1 MLLDWELL
9 ILCVGISF
17 GVFLAIAKLKDM
29 KRLLASVIMLSL
41 VVACK
46 KEVGKP
52 VPSEIDTITRV
63 KPLDSATIAREKVK
77 KEGDIKMVNDEVLKA
92 LKAKDYKAF
101 ASLIH
106 PEKGISFSM
115 YAFVDPKADKHFSKE
130 EFEKYL
136 PTKTLFTWGTKDGS
150 GDPYKATI
158 NDYLGKWVFSGD
170 FTTSQYSLNKFIGG
184 GNSLNN
190 LEKIYSKKDFT
201 ENYIKGT
208 EKNGEM
214 DWKTVRFVFEE
225 FQGKYYLIAV
235 VNDQWTI

>member
-1 MLLDWELL
+1 MKK
-9 ILCVGISF
+9 ILMA
-17 GVFLAIAKLKDM
+17 VFA
-29 KRLLASVIMLSL
+29 LSII
-41 VVACK
+41 VACK

-52 VPSEIDTITRV
+52 VPNEIDSIAQTKT
-63 KPLDSATIAREKVK
+63 DSTDIIKNNAN
-77 KEGDIKMVNDEVLKA
+77 KEVVLKQTNDEVLKA
-92 LKAKDYKAF
+92 LKAKDYTTF

-106 PEKGISFSM
+106 PEKGIRFSM
-115 YAFVDPKADKHFSKE
+115 YAFVDTKGDKHFSKAD
-130 EFEKYL
+130 FEKYQ
-136 PTKTLFTWGTKDGS
+136 PTKTLFTWGAHDGS

-158 NDYLGKWVFSGD
+158 NEYLGKWVFSKD
-170 FTTSQYSLNKFIGG
+170 FTASQYSLNKFIGG

-190 LEKIYSKKDFT
+190 LQEIYPKDDFT

-208 EKNGEM
+208 EKYGEM

>member
-1 MLLDWELL
+1 MF
-9 ILCVGISF
+9 V
-17 GVFLAIAKLKDM
+17 
-29 KRLLASVIMLSL
+29 LSL
-41 VVACK
+41 MAACK
-46 KEVGKP
+46 KEAGKP
-52 VPSEIDTITRV
+52 VPNEIDTVTRV
-63 KPLDSATIAREKVK
+63 QPKDSATIAKEKIK

-92 LKAKDYKAF
+92 LKAKDYKTF
-101 ASLIH
+101 ASFIH

-130 EFEKYL
+130 EFEKYQ
-136 PTKTLFTWGTKDGS
+136 PTKTLFTWGAHDGS

-158 NDYLGKWVFSGD
+158 NDYLGKWVFAGD
-170 FTTSQYSLNKFIGG
+170 FTTAQYSLNKFTAG

-190 LEKIYSKKDFT
+190 LEKVYPKKDFT

-208 EKNGEM
+208 EKNSEM
-214 DWKTVRFVFEE
+214 DWKTIRLIFEE

>member
-1 MLLDWELL
+1 MKKLL
-9 ILCVGISF
+9 IA
-17 GVFLAIAKLKDM
+17 VFAMSI
-29 KRLLASVIMLSL
+29 

-46 KEVGKP
+46 KEVEKP
-52 VPSEIDTITRV
+52 VPSEIDSIAQNKTATTDTIQNN
-63 KPLDSATIAREKVK
+63 PN
-77 KEGDIKMVNDEVLKA
+77 KEAVLKQTNDEVLKA
-92 LKAKDYKAF
+92 LKAKDYATF

-106 PEKGISFSM
+106 PEKGIRFSM
-115 YAFVDPKADKHFSKE
+115 YAFVNLKEDKHFSKAD
-130 EFEKYL
+130 FEKYQ
-136 PTKTLFTWGTKDGS
+136 PTKTLFTWGAHDGS

-158 NDYLGKWVFSGD
+158 NDYLGKWVFSKD

-190 LEKIYSKKDFT
+190 LKEIYSKADFT

-208 EKNGEM
+208 EKYGEM

>member
-1 MLLDWELL
+1 MKK
-9 ILCVGISF
+9 ILMA
-17 GVFLAIAKLKDM
+17 VF
-29 KRLLASVIMLSL
+29 VLSMI
-41 VVACK
+41 VACK

-52 VPSEIDTITRV
+52 VPNEIDSIAQTKT
-63 KPLDSATIAREKVK
+63 DSADIIKNNAN
-77 KEGDIKMVNDEVLKA
+77 KEVVLKQTNDEVLKA
-92 LKAKDYKAF
+92 LKAKDYTTF

-106 PEKGISFSM
+106 PEKGIRFSM
-115 YAFVDPKADKHFSKE
+115 YAFVDTKGDKHFSKE
-130 EFEKYL
+130 DFEKYQ
-136 PTKTLFTWGTKDGS
+136 PTKTLFTWGAHDGS

-158 NDYLGKWVFSGD
+158 NEYLGKWVFSKD
-170 FTTSQYSLNKFIGG
+170 FTASQYSLNKFIGG

-190 LEKIYSKKDFT
+190 LQEIYPKDDFT

-208 EKNGEM
+208 EKYGEM

>member
-1 MLLDWELL
+1 M
-9 ILCVGISF
+9 V
-17 GVFLAIAKLKDM
+17 VFA
-29 KRLLASVIMLSL
+29 LSMI
-41 VVACK
+41 VACK

-52 VPSEIDTITRV
+52 VPNEIDSIAQTKT
-63 KPLDSATIAREKVK
+63 DSTDIIKNNAN
-77 KEGDIKMVNDEVLKA
+77 KEVVLKQTNDEVLKA
-92 LKAKDYKAF
+92 LKAKDYTTF

-106 PEKGISFSM
+106 PEKGIRFSM
-115 YAFVDPKADKHFSKE
+115 YAFVDTKGDKHFSKAD
-130 EFEKYL
+130 FEKYQ
-136 PTKTLFTWGTKDGS
+136 PTKTLFTWGAHDGS

-158 NDYLGKWVFSGD
+158 NEYLGKWVFSKD
-170 FTTSQYSLNKFIGG
+170 FTESQYSLNKFIGG

-190 LEKIYSKKDFT
+190 LQEIYPKDDFT

-208 EKNGEM
+208 EKYGEM

>member
-1 MLLDWELL
+1 MKK
-9 ILCVGISF
+9 ILMA
-17 GVFLAIAKLKDM
+17 VF
-29 KRLLASVIMLSL
+29 VLSMI
-41 VVACK
+41 VACK

-52 VPSEIDTITRV
+52 VPNEIDSIAQTKT
-63 KPLDSATIAREKVK
+63 DSADIIKNNAN
-77 KEGDIKMVNDEVLKA
+77 KEVVLKQTNDEVLKA
-92 LKAKDYKAF
+92 LKAKDYTTF

-106 PEKGISFSM
+106 PEKGIRFSM
-115 YAFVDPKADKHFSKE
+115 YAFVDTKGDKHFSKAD
-130 EFEKYL
+130 FEKYQ
-136 PTKTLFTWGTKDGS
+136 PTKTLFTWGAHDGS

-158 NDYLGKWVFSGD
+158 NEYLGKWVFSKD
-170 FTTSQYSLNKFIGG
+170 FTASQYSLNKFIGG

-190 LEKIYSKKDFT
+190 LQEIYPKDDFT

-208 EKNGEM
+208 EKYGEM

>member
-1 MLLDWELL
+1 MKKLLV
-9 ILCVGISF
+9 I
-17 GVFLAIAKLKDM
+17 
-29 KRLLASVIMLSL
+29 ASVLSL

-52 VPSEIDTITRV
+52 VPNQIDSV
-63 KPLDSATIAREKVK
+63 AQAKDDSIAKLPTKEEKEASLK
-77 KEGDIKMVNDEVLKA
+77 KINDEVLQV
-92 LKAKDYKAF
+92 LKGKDYKTF

-106 PEKGISFSM
+106 PQKGIRFSM
-115 YAFVDPKADKHFSKE
+115 YAFVNVKEDKHFSKE
-130 EFEKYL
+130 EFEKYQ
-136 PTKTLFTWGTKDGS
+136 PTKTLFTWGAHDGS

-158 NDYLGKWVFSGD
+158 NDYLGKWVFSKD
-170 FTTSQYSLNKFIGG
+170 FTASQYSLNKFLGG

-190 LEKIYSKKDFT
+190 IKEIYPKDDFT
-201 ENYIKGT
+201 ENYIKGS

-225 FQGKYYLIAV
+225 FQGKYYLVAV